1 MLTTQ
6 QSCPGTWPKK
16 VCISEQLRLYFIVFL
31 CRCTVESMMPMAYPW
46 PFTRIWR
53 QSVASL
59 KCYRFDLSFP
69 FPRCG
74 PICVSSR
81 RRAERAPCASLRI
94 AGKMQDGLWWI
105 MMDPQHKH
113 ETTTTQKHSFILHL
127 FSRRQNLSKCL
138 GMDNARAQVAQDD
151 AAERR
156 RQRRRDGVTL
166 FSCHFLD
173 SGNIIDWYFFH

>member
-1 MLTTQ
+1 MHRHRSSGVPLVLTLTCKDPELALVQLQMIPSLENDLRFPATRKLRGLWSERAKKSFMMLTTQ

-16 VCISEQLRLYFIVFL
+16 VCISEQPRLYFIVFL

-46 PFTRIWR
+46 PFTIIWR

-59 KCYRFDLSFP
+59 KCYRFDPSFP

-105 MMDPQHKH
+105 MMDH
-113 ETTTTQKHSFILHL
+113 
-127 FSRRQNLSKCL
+127 
-138 GMDNARAQVAQDD
+138 
-151 AAERR
+151 
-156 RQRRRDGVTL
+156 DGSPT
-166 FSCHFLD
+166 
-173 SGNIIDWYFFH
+173 